1 MKLNIEEMEVMP
13 LRFVLDQIKCGET
26 TNISVWIRNRSKI
39 KIGQLEIEYFLD
51 SVHFRNENKE
61 AIEKYCQPKGSLL
74 SLSIT
79 KASHGKV
86 SIMTRK
92 DSLLNKSTKHL
103 DPNYQNNM
111 LKKSILSFTNIKS
124 NTSKSNKSEYMISS
138 LNTSLL
144 SSHFPKIL

>member
-61 AIEKYCQPKGSLL
+61 AIEKYC
-74 SLSIT
+74 
-79 KASHGKV
+79 
-86 SIMTRK
+86 
-92 DSLLNKSTKHL
+92 
-103 DPNYQNNM
+103 
-111 LKKSILSFTNIKS
+111 
-124 NTSKSNKSEYMISS
+124 
-138 LNTSLL
+138 
-144 SSHFPKIL
+144 